1 MTNEDRNRGGT
12 VFAIEVQG
20 LVKIYDRTLRAL
32 DGVNLSVKA
41 SDVFALL
48 GPNGAGKTTLIRI
61 LTTQLRPAM
70 GTASIFGMDVVK
82 QDAEIRKVM
91 SYVPQ
96 EMSVWTDISGY
107 ENLLIYS
114 KIYGLPSSHRKK
126 AVEEA
131 LESMGMNEAANLL
144 VRTYSGG
151 MIRRLE
157 VACALLIKPKILF
170 LDEPTIG
177 LDPAARK
184 AVWEKIL
191 SFKKEIGTTVFFN
204 SHYMDEADLY
214 SDEIAIID
222 RGKIVTSGTAAQL
235 KDSIRRDVIHISA
248 REQSIGEAVLNR
260 IQALGFVNGV
270 TVDNSELTVM
280 VADAETALP
289 GILETLR
296 IEGVPV
302 TKISATKPTLDDV
315 FLKYAGTTFAPVG
328 GVTDVR
334 QVRRRI
340 KRG

>member
-1 MTNEDRNRGGT
+1 M
-12 VFAIEVQG
+12 FAIEVQG
-20 LVKIYDRTLRAL
+20 LVKIYDGTLRAL
-32 DGVNLSVKA
+32 DGVDLSVKA
-41 SDVFALL
+41 GDVFALL

-61 LTTQLRPAM
+61 LTTQLKPAA
-70 GTASIFGMDVVK
+70 GKASIFGMDVVK
-82 QDAEIRKVM
+82 RDAEIRKVM

-96 EMSVWTDISGY
+96 EMSVWTDINGY

-114 KIYGLPSSHRKK
+114 KIYGLPSDQRKK
-126 AVEEA
+126 VIQEA
-131 LESMGMNEAANLL
+131 LESMGLNEAANLL

-157 VACALLIKPKILF
+157 VACALLIKPKMLF

-204 SHYMDEADLY
+204 THYMNEADLY

-222 RGKIVTSGTAAQL
+222 RGKIVISGTATQL
-235 KDSIRRDVIHISA
+235 KDSIRRDVIRISA
-248 REQSIGEAVLNR
+248 GERSLGEGVLSK
-260 IQALGFVNGV
+260 IKSLGFVSDV
-270 TVDNSELTVM
+270 TVNNSELTVM
-280 VADAETALP
+280 VGDAETALP

-296 IEGVPV
+296 IEGVSV
-302 TKISATKPTLDDV
+302 EKISATKPTLDDV
-315 FLKYAGTTFAPVG
+315 FLKYAGTTFTPAAG
-328 GVTDVR
+328 IREVR
-334 QVRRRI
+334 QIRRMI

>member
-1 MTNEDRNRGGT
+1 M
-12 VFAIEVQG
+12 FAIEVQE
-20 LVKIYDRTLRAL
+20 LVKIYDGTLRAL
-32 DGVNLSVKA
+32 DGVDLSVKA

-61 LTTQLRPAM
+61 LTTQLKPAA
-70 GTASIFGMDVVK
+70 GTAFIFGLNVVK
-82 QDAEIRKVM
+82 HDAEIRKVM

-114 KIYGLPSSHRKK
+114 KIYGLPSSQRKK
-126 AVEEA
+126 TVGEA
-131 LESMGMNEAANLL
+131 LESMGLNEAANWL

-204 SHYMDEADLY
+204 THYMNEADLY
-214 SDEIAIID
+214 SDQIAIID
-222 RGKIVTSGTAAQL
+222 RGKIVTSGTATEL
-235 KDSIRRDVIHISA
+235 KGSIRRDMIHISV
-248 REQSIGEAVLNR
+248 REGSLGEGVVSK
-260 IQALGFVNGV
+260 IKALRFVNDV
-270 TVDNSELTVM
+270 TVNNSELTVT
-280 VADAETALP
+280 VGDAETALP
-289 GILETLR
+289 NILEALR
-296 IEGVPV
+296 IESVAV
-302 TKISATKPTLDDV
+302 EKISATKPTLDDV
-315 FLKYAGTTFAPVG
+315 FLKYAGTTFAPVAG
-328 GVTDVR
+328 LKEVR
-334 QVRRRI
+334 QVRRMI